1 MPIIIF
7 AAVIIAGV
15 TLMLVFRARSRAADR
30 RKQEENAAR

>member
-15 TLMLVFRARSRAADR
+15 ALMLVFRARSRAADR